1 MIHYFYANGSTFL
14 CQLLKEGS
22 YTNIKSAE
30 NKAVIMLANAKN
42 TKIAH
47 QYIQKYVESD
57 GVYVKYIIIAD
68 SIIRVDSNFGMTDMV
83 DPVRCVPA
91 VCPLYYAC
99 I

>member
-1 MIHYFYANGSTFL
+1 VIHSLYANGSVFL
-14 CQLLKEGS
+14 CQLLQDGS

-30 NKAVIMLANAKN
+30 KRTVIMLANAKN

-68 SIIRVDSNFGMTDMV
+68 NIIRVDSNFGMTDMV
-83 DPVRCVPA
+83 DPVCVKD
-91 VCPLYYAC
+91 
-99 I
+99 

>member
-1 MIHYFYANGSTFL
+1 MIHYYANGSVFL

-30 NKAVIMLANAKN
+30 NRAVMMFANARN

-57 GVYVKYIIIAD
+57 GVYVKYIMMAD
-68 SIIRVDSNFGMTDMV
+68 SIIRVDSSFGMTDMV
-83 DPVRCVPA
+83 A
-91 VCPLYYAC
+91 LLS
-99 I
+99 